1 MNIHLFDTTL
11 RDGTQSE
18 GLSLSVE
25 DKLKIAR
32 LLDGFGIHFIEGG
45 YPGSNPKDVEFFRRA
60 KTLALKHA
68 KLTAFGSTRKAGGR
82 AEDDANLRALVDA
95 ETPVV
100 CIFGKSWTL
109 HVTKVLEHHA
119 RGEPGDDRRQRRVP
133 EAERQG
139 GGLRRRALLRR
150 LPRRSRTTRSRRSR
164 PAADAGAD
172 WVTLCDTN
180 GGSLPSFV
188 TEVVGV
194 GAQGDVP
201 TRLGIH
207 THNDSDLAV
216 ANALAAVEAGCT
228 QVQGTINGWGERCGN
243 ANLISIIP
251 ALQLKMDRRCVPDEN
266 LARLTELSR
275 AVSEIANIRPRAHAP
290 YVGRS
295 AFAHKGGVHVAAV
308 EKVTASYEH
317 IAPERVGNRRHIV
330 VSELSGRGNVR
341 LRASE
346 LGVDAQG
353 QRAAVVV
360 KRIKELES
368 QGYQFEAA
376 EGSFELLVRRSQPG
390 YVAPFE
396 VLDVVVISERRR
408 GNEMFAEATVKL
420 KVGDEVVHTVAEGA
434 GPVHALDGAFH
445 KALNPFFPLVREVHL
460 ADYKVRILDP
470 EAATGAKT
478 RVLIEAARGEE
489 RWSTIGVSQNIIEA
503 SAAALADA
511 PRAAAGRARARR
523 RGRRAWQTC
532 ISREPDQIIRRNQ
545 PMKPDARCS
554 RRSGTRTSCGRP
566 PPTRRRSST
575 SICTSSTR

>member
-25 DKLKIAR
+25 DKLKIAK

-45 YPGSNPKDVEFFRRA
+45 YPGSNPKDIEFFRRA
-60 KTLALKHA
+60 KTLSLKHA
-68 KLTAFGSTRKAGGR
+68 KLTAFGSTRKAGVR
-82 AEDDANLRALVDA
+82 AEDDPNLRALVDA

-100 CIFGKSWTL
+100 CIFGKSSTL
-109 HVTKVLEHHA
+109 HVTKVLETTLEENLA
-119 RGEPGDDRRQRRVP
+119 MIADSVRLLKAAGREVVYD
-133 EAERQG
+133 AEHFFDGYR
-139 GGLRRRALLRR
+139 LDPRYALAAVKA
-150 LPRRSRTTRSRRSR
+150 
-164 PAADAGAD
+164 AADAGAD
-172 WVTLCDTN
+172 WVTMCDTN

-188 TEVVGV
+188 SEVTGV
-194 GAQGDVP
+194 VRAHIP

-207 THNDSDLAV
+207 SHNDGDLAV

-251 ALQLKMDRRCVPDEN
+251 ALQLKMERRCVPDES
-266 LARLTELSR
+266 LSRLTELSR
-275 AVSEIANIRPRAHAP
+275 TVSEIANIRPRAHAP

-295 AFAHKGGVHVAAV
+295 AFAHKGGAHVAAV
-308 EKVTASYEH
+308 EKVTSSYEH
-317 IAPERVGNRRHIV
+317 VAPERVGNRRHIV

-341 LRASE
+341 MRASE

-353 QRAAVVV
+353 HEKGLVT
-360 KRIKELES
+360 RIKELEN

-376 EGSFELLVRRSQPG
+376 EGSFELLTRRFQSG

-396 VLDVVVISERRR
+396 VLDVVVISEQRR
-408 GNEMFAEATVKL
+408 GNSMFAEATVKL
-420 KVGDEVVHTVAEGA
+420 RIGDEIVHTVAEGT

-445 KALNPFFPLVREVHL
+445 KALNAAFPLLREVQL

-511 PRAAAGRARARR
+511 LELPLARARAAA
-523 RGRRAWQTC
+523 
-532 ISREPDQIIRRNQ
+532 SRV
-545 PMKPDARCS
+545 A
-554 RRSGTRTSCGRP
+554 
-566 PPTRRRSST
+566 
-575 SICTSSTR
+575 

>member
-25 DKLKIAR
+25 DKLKIAK

-45 YPGSNPKDVEFFRRA
+45 YPGSNPKDIEFFRRA
-60 KTLALKHA
+60 KTLSLKHA
-68 KLTAFGSTRKAGGR
+68 KLTAFGSTRKAGVR

-100 CIFGKSWTL
+100 CIFGKSSTL
-109 HVTKVLEHHA
+109 HVTRVLETTLEENLA
-119 RGEPGDDRRQRRVP
+119 MISSSVAFLKKAGREVVYD
-133 EAERQG
+133 AEHFFDGYR
-139 GGLRRRALLRR
+139 LDPHYALAAIKA
-150 LPRRSRTTRSRRSR
+150 
-164 PAADAGAD
+164 AADAGAD
-172 WVTLCDTN
+172 WITMCDTN

-188 TEVVGV
+188 SEVTGV
-194 GAQGDVP
+194 VRAHIP

-207 THNDSDLAV
+207 SHNDGDLAV

-228 QVQGTINGWGERCGN
+228 QVQGTMNGWGERCGN

-251 ALQLKMDRRCVPDEN
+251 ALQLKMERRCVPDES

-275 AVSEIANIRPRAHAP
+275 TVSEIANIRPRAHAP

-295 AFAHKGGVHVAAV
+295 AFAHKGGAHVSAV
-308 EKVTASYEH
+308 EKVTSSYEH

-330 VSELSGRGNVR
+330 VSELSGRGNIR
-341 LRASE
+341 MRANE

-353 QRAAVVV
+353 SERELMV
-360 KRIKELES
+360 RIKELEN

-376 EGSFELLVRRSQPG
+376 DGSFELLTRRYQPE

-396 VLDVVVISERRR
+396 VLDVVVISEQRR
-408 GNEMFAEATVKL
+408 GNSMFAEATVK
-420 KVGDEVVHTVAEGA
+420 VRIGDEIVHTVAEGT

-445 KALNPFFPLVREVHL
+445 KALNPAFPLVREVHL

-511 PRAAAGRARARR
+511 LELPLARARAAAARVA
-523 RGRRAWQTC
+523 
-532 ISREPDQIIRRNQ
+532 
-545 PMKPDARCS
+545 
-554 RRSGTRTSCGRP
+554 
-566 PPTRRRSST
+566 
-575 SICTSSTR
+575 